1 MPYALVILTLLGC
14 SDTSDTSS
22 GSSETAVDTGIS
34 EASDIQAELA
44 TIVTVVIVRWQTA
57 EPTVGR
63 VEFGADTNYGQVTAD
78 TEAVTDHEVLLV
90 GNTADTVVHFRVV
103 TAGEGGDTASADH
116 EITTG
121 PLPAG
126 MPTFVTSGTLSDEY
140 AWNCV
145 PTQGT
150 TPMVVILNA
159 KGEII
164 WYYVPT
170 VVGGNM
176 MRALV
181 THDRKSVLL
190 GHAGTQGDLSTGVLE
205 WISLDGGTVRTVPA
219 PNFDHDLAELPDGTV
234 ALIVVEERP
243 DPANGGTW
251 AADTIVEY
259 APDGTQTTVFN
270 SWDAV
275 DPVEA
280 GITGPHNWTHGNG
293 LDYDPVNDVY
303 YFSWKEVGTLLK
315 IQRATAEVDWMIDGK
330 LNQFD
335 FGDDPVV
342 QLQHQFE
349 RLPDGNLLIFDNGT
363 QERGYSLAVELEL
376 DEEALTA
383 NQVWQYGH
391 VPPLYVFAKGDV
403 QRFENGNT
411 LVTWSAMGE
420 LQMVTPEGA
429 IVWQLNAELGQ
440 AFTFVQP
447 FQSFYADR

>member
-1 MPYALVILTLLGC
+1 MPYALVFLSLLACNDAADSANG
-14 SDTSDTSS
+14 
-22 GSSETAVDTGIS
+22 GSETGVDSGDTPV
-34 EASDIQAELA
+34 SDIQAELA
-44 TIVTVVIVRWQTA
+44 TIVTVVIVRWHTE

-63 VEFGADTNYGQVTAD
+63 VDFGTDTTYGQSTGD

-90 GNTADTVVHFRVV
+90 GNTADTAVHFKVV
-103 TAGEGGDTASADH
+103 TTTVEGDASSDDH
-116 EITTG
+116 QITTG
-121 PLPAG
+121 PLPSG
-126 MPTFVTSGTLSDEY
+126 MPTFVTSGSLSDEY

-150 TPMVVILNA
+150 TPLVVILNA

-164 WYYVPT
+164 WYYQPS
-170 VVGGNM
+170 VVGGNL

-205 WISLDGGTVRTVPA
+205 WISLDGGTVRTVSA

-234 ALIVVEERP
+234 ALIVVEERAHP
-243 DPANGGTW
+243 DGGTW

-259 APDGTQTTVFN
+259 APDGTQTTVFS

-280 GITGPHNWTHGNG
+280 GIDGPHNWTHGNG
-293 LDYDPVNDVY
+293 LDYDAVNDVY
-303 YFSWKEVGTLLK
+303 YFSWKEVGTLVK

-342 QLQHQFE
+342 ELQHQFE
-349 RLPDGNLLIFDNGT
+349 RLPNGNLLIFDNGT
-363 QERGYSLAVELEL
+363 QERGYSRAVELEL
-376 DEEALTA
+376 DESALTA
-383 NQVWQYGH
+383 NQTWEYVH
-391 VPPLYVFAKGDV
+391 IPPLYVFAKGDV
-403 QRFENGNT
+403 QRFDNGNT

-420 LQMVTPEGA
+420 LQMITPEGA